1 MAKSTKKFS
10 LSQLKK
16 QDRMVIRVGRDSNV
30 ERVIFPN
37 PLSVGLDADG
47 LRSAL
52 TVEGGIKLNV
62 EVPSSTDS
70 MLYNNNGKLYFH
82 GAPVLVTDTEGN
94 VGWGEASSAPTM
106 TGETVEGLVAAT
118 NFMAQRLEGT
128 EIQDQNQLV
137 TTIEPL
143 MVANH
148 SAKSA
153 IDGALYDLIGKHTN
167 KPMYELLGGKK
178 RDQAPMFWMIAG
190 SKDEMELAQARIDEG
205 YIAFKVKVGPNPPE
219 YDLERSEKS
228 RKICGDNVHVSAD
241 ANQGYSPENAFTF
254 AKGAGN
260 AGLDFFEQ
268 PVHGHDIK
276 SMSKCA
282 ELCDVPI
289 GADEGI
295 HSIEDIQ
302 KHYDAGA
309 AMGGSLKLIKL
320 GSAQGVMEGAKL
332 MQSLSMSVNLAGKTA
347 DTSIASAAISHLAV
361 SLPTLEWDASVTN
374 QYLTDDIVKNPIPV
388 VNGHIITPD
397 GPGLGIEVDESKID
411 QYRRAV

>member
-1 MAKSTKKFS
+1 MFKIAKIEACAVAIP
-10 LSQLKK
+10 LKMPIK
-16 QDRMVIRVGRDSNV
+16 MS
-30 ERVIFPN
+30 
-37 PLSVGLDADG
+37 
-47 LRSAL
+47 
-52 TVEGGIKLNV
+52 GILIETCDNLIVK
-62 EVPSSTDS
+62 
-70 MLYNNNGKLYFH
+70 
-82 GAPVLVTDTEGN
+82 VTDTEGN

-241 ANQGYSPENAFTF
+241 ANQGYSPENAFIF

-388 VNGHIITPD
+388 VNGHIVTPD

-411 QYRRAV
+411 QYRRAI

>member
-1 MAKSTKKFS
+1 MFRIAKIESCAVAIP
-10 LSQLKK
+10 LKMPIK
-16 QDRMVIRVGRDSNV
+16 MS
-30 ERVIFPN
+30 
-37 PLSVGLDADG
+37 
-47 LRSAL
+47 
-52 TVEGGIKLNV
+52 GILIETCDNLIVK
-62 EVPSSTDS
+62 
-70 MLYNNNGKLYFH
+70 
-82 GAPVLVTDTEGN
+82 VTDTEGN

-106 TGETVEGLVAAT
+106 TGETAEGLVAAT
-118 NFMAQRLEGT
+118 NFMAGRLDGVEVNSHEG
-128 EIQDQNQLV
+128 LV
-137 TTIEPL
+137 DLIEPL
-143 MVANH
+143 MYANH

-153 IDGALYDLIGKHTN
+153 IDGALHDLIGKHQN

-219 YDLERSEKS
+219 HDLDRSERS

-241 ANQGYSPENAFTF
+241 ANQGFSPEDAVTF

-268 PVHGHDIK
+268 PVMGHDIA
-276 SMSKCA
+276 SMKKCA
-282 ELCDVPI
+282 DACSVPI

-302 KHYDAGA
+302 KHYDEGA

-320 GSAQGVMEGAKL
+320 GSAQGVMSAAKL

-347 DTSIASAAISHLAV
+347 DTSVGSAAISHLAV

-374 QYLTDDIVKNPIPV
+374 QYLTDDIVKNPIKV
-388 VNGHIITPD
+388 INGHIVTPD
-397 GPGLGIEVDESKID
+397 GPGLGIEIDENKID
-411 QYRRAV
+411 KYRRAL

>member
-1 MAKSTKKFS
+1 MFKIAKIEACAIAIP
-10 LSQLKK
+10 LKMPIK
-16 QDRMVIRVGRDSNV
+16 MS
-30 ERVIFPN
+30 
-37 PLSVGLDADG
+37 
-47 LRSAL
+47 
-52 TVEGGIKLNV
+52 GILIETCDNLVVKV
-62 EVPSSTDS
+62 TDS
-70 MLYNNNGKLYFH
+70 
-82 GAPVLVTDTEGN
+82 DGN

-118 NFMAQRLEGT
+118 KFMANRLEGT
-128 EIQDQNQLV
+128 EVTGNDELV
-137 TTIEPL
+137 NLIEPL

-153 IDGALYDLIGKHTN
+153 IDGALYDLIGKHLN
-167 KPMYELLGGKK
+167 KPMYEILGGKN
-178 RDQAPMFWMIAG
+178 RENAPMFWMIAG
-190 SKDEMELAQARIDEG
+190 SSDELELAKARIDEG
-205 YIAFKVKVGPNPPE
+205 YVAFKVKVGMNQPSH
-219 YDLERSEKS
+219 DLDRSEKS

-241 ANQGYSPENAFTF
+241 ANQGYRPEDAFVF
-254 AKGAGN
+254 AKGAGK

-276 SMSKCA
+276 SMAKCA
-282 ELCDVPI
+282 ELCEVPI

-302 KHYDAGA
+302 KHYDHNA

-332 MQSLSMSVNLAGKTA
+332 MQKLSMSVNLAGKTA

-374 QYLTDDIVKNPIPV
+374 QYLVDDVAKNPIQV
-388 VNGHIITPD
+388 INGRIITPD
-397 GPGLGIEVDESKID
+397 GPGLGIEVDEQKIE
-411 QYRRAV
+411 QYKRAV